1 MAVSDK
7 DNEIIT
13 KTLMWMLNS
22 TQSAVNAEYQFVPQS
37 TINFKYQNFH
47 QEHNQIVP
55 ILLYFGLGLN
65 GFYNTDDT
73 NKGKPYVP
81 KAKELDLY
89 QPIPIRCVPVDQD
102 LTKAE
107 RANYRMRVRRTVN
120 GLDYYCYYLKKITP
134 LDTTVKILQTDPDTQ
149 ITTDYEI
156 SASDL
161 TPVPVKP
168 TTSGVQN
175 GIITEVNVSFRIELN
190 WLGKEVLEAIEVL
203 YDGDMTMAKISEIGI
218 YSGEDRAV
226 QGYDSNNAEFTYT
239 EAIYTQLA
247 YKACNTGTTIVSPT
261 YNGSRIFTIGD
272 GNVLLL

>member
-1 MAVSDK
+1 MVYK
-7 DNEIIT
+7 NQPP
-13 KTLMWMLNS
+13 LL
-22 TQSAVNAEYQFVPQS
+22 VN
-37 TINFKYQNFH
+37 I
-47 QEHNQIVP
+47 
-55 ILLYFGLGLN
+55 
-65 GFYNTDDT
+65 
-73 NKGKPYVP
+73 
-81 KAKELDLY
+81 
-89 QPIPIRCVPVDQD
+89 
-102 LTKAE
+102 
-107 RANYRMRVRRTVN
+107 
-120 GLDYYCYYLKKITP
+120 YYCYYLKKITP

-218 YSGEDRAV
+218 YSGEDRVV
-226 QGYDSNNAEFTYT
+226 QGYDSNNAEFSYT

-272 GNVLLL
+272 GNVLLLQ